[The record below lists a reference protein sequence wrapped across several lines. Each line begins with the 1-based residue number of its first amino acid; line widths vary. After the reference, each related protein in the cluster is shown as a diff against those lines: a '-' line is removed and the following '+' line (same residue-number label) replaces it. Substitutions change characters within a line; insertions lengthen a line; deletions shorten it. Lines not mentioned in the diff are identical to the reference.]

1 MKHIVVCATV
11 PVVFPKLPLSETTLS
26 VLEDLPFV
34 KGALQKTGL
43 AAGIVDKCALVL
55 PLCCG
60 SPRFYS
66 GPSSSFTHSRQVHD
80 DRRGVSPIQAHLLQI
95 APAASL
101 QAVA

>member
-11 PVVFPKLPLSETTLS
+11 PVVFPKLPLSETILS

-43 AAGIVDKCALVL
+43 AAGIVDKCAPVL

-60 SPRFYS
+60 SPKYYS
-66 GPSSSFTHSRQVHD
+66 DPSSSFTHRRQL
-80 DRRGVSPIQAHLLQI
+80 P
-95 APAASL
+95 
-101 QAVA
+101 